1 MLIANRLTAPC
12 SEHGLA
18 RWLETDFVC
27 DRDGRRWQ
35 AHWRDEANRKASRTP
50 RVRVAAR
57 QLQQW
62 YRSLDQLLAHKAA
75 IEHALF
81 LTLRDLFSLR
91 VDMVFYD
98 LTSTYFEGE
107 GPPELAPMVI
117 AATASRATGRF
128 WSAWSWSTAGRSPIM
143 CSPATGATP

>member
-1 MLIANRLTAPC
+1 VKFTPLVTLGDRALVLIANRLAAPS

-27 DRDGRRWQ
+27 DRDGRRFMP
-35 AHWRDEANRKASRTP
+35 AWRDDAERQASRTP

-107 GPPELAPMVI
+107 GPPMVT

-128 WSAWSWSTAGRSPIM
+128 WSASS
-143 CSPATGATP
+143 